1 MKKIASSRLM
11 EDLPSLIGEKNMTTE
26 RKKNLESLKTLI
38 YDLFSLEDIKCEV
51 VIDNTDIV
59 NARVEYFCGE
69 YTVRIYSGLIN
80 NIQNLIH
87 DKLSRFDDNDRKWFQ
102 NFQYLDFLK
111 IFDFNT
117 PESEEDRVLYDLK
130 HLFASSIFLA
140 IIFHEMGHV
149 VANHLGE
156 NSLYSEFSSNGIG
169 GLDCQEK
176 EMVADWLS
184 IKKFFSLIFSNLE
197 QVEMLE
203 TSDDGYVEK
212 LMSLFRRSILFT
224 WLVFALEFHLQD
236 VQDVLCPKNIDKLKS
251 KKHPPNEV
259 RFCYCTE
266 AMSEAVIDILN
277 TKFAIN
283 DEQSELFYKA
293 IFNDAKVYFQF
304 FIHLMSLS
312 FSDLYDNPLIYEYYI
327 LLRDVPYKGIDQ
339 DGFLHLQK
347 LTKEQLEVLNNL
359 IVYFKKGNKID

>member
-1 MKKIASSRLM
+1 MK
-11 EDLPSLIGEKNMTTE
+11 DLPSLIGENKNMTTE
-26 RKKNLESLKTLI
+26 RKNNLESLKTLI
-38 YDLFSLEDIKCEV
+38 YDLFILEDIKCEV
-51 VIDNTDIV
+51 VIDNTDVV
-59 NARVEYFCGE
+59 NARVEYFSGE
-69 YTVRIYSGLIN
+69 YIVRIYSGLIN

-87 DKLSRFDDNDRKWFQ
+87 DKLSSFDDNDRKWFQ

-117 PESEEDRVLYDLK
+117 PESEKERVLYDLK
-130 HLFASSIFLA
+130 NLFASSIFLA
-140 IIFHEMGHV
+140 VIFHEMGHV

-156 NSLYSEFSSNGIG
+156 NSLYSEFSSNGNG
-169 GLDCQEK
+169 NLDCQEK

-203 TSDDGYVEK
+203 TSDDGYGEK
-212 LMSLFRRSILFT
+212 FMSLLRRSMIFT

-236 VQDVLCPKNIDKLKS
+236 MQYVLSPENIDKLKS

-259 RFCYCTE
+259 RFYYCTE
-266 AMSEAVIDILN
+266 AMSEAVMDILN
-277 TKFAIN
+277 TKFGMN
-283 DEQSELFYKA
+283 DEQSGFFYKT
-293 IFNDAKVYFQF
+293 IFKDVKVYVQS
-304 FIHLMSLS
+304 FIRSMSLS
-312 FSDLYDNPLIYEYYI
+312 FSDLYDSPLIYEYYI
-327 LLRDVPYKGIDQ
+327 ILRDVPYKGINQ

-359 IVYFKKGNKID
+359 IDYFKKGNKID